1 MGTRSWRRNLRAAF
15 GAPVERGGDAAAE
28 WRWRRCVNC
37 GLTFLGAQDRCLAC
51 REGLTVVREE
61 DEEAAARP
69 VLTREALLAR
79 AGRTVGEVMAE
90 FRSSG
95 RYIQARAAEWG
106 VEIVDGV
113 IKAPEAPAEKWPVG
127 KDRLRELYV
136 DEAMGARQIAERLGT
151 TESAVKNALT
161 RYGIRRRPGR
171 PARAEGAEASAGDVP
186 ARVVVAIKRTDTPEE
201 CAPVF
206 EHLRVM
212 LQELAPLV
220 RRVQVEIKVEAAG

>member
-1 MGTRSWRRNLRAAF
+1 M
-15 GAPVERGGDAAAE
+15 V
-28 WRWRRCVNC
+28 
-37 GLTFLGAQDRCLAC
+37 C
-51 REGLTVVREE
+51 REGLSVVREE
-61 DEEAAARP
+61 DEHAGPP

-90 FRSSG
+90 FGCSG
-95 RYIQARAAEWG
+95 RYVQARAAEWG
-106 VEIVDGV
+106 VEIVDGMIV
-113 IKAPEAPAEKWPVG
+113 APAPPTEKWPVG

-161 RYGIRRRPGR
+161 RYGIRRRPSR
-171 PARAEGAEASAGDVP
+171 PARPEAAEASAEGVP
-186 ARVVVAIKRTDTPEE
+186 ARVVVAITRTDTPED

-212 LQELAPLV
+212 LQEMAPLV
-220 RRVQVEIKVEAAG
+220 RRVHVEIKVEAAG